1 MVESFNIFAGCFVWS
16 ATCRFVFK
24 KSQRR
29 CFRSLMQSRSSAL
42 RGSND
47 ILRHELTETA
57 KKPKKQKTKTQ
68 KTTKKPKTIKKNIPP
83 KNPIIYRLI
92 IIQYLEFH
100 DKSIML

>member
-57 KKPKKQKTKTQ
+57 KKNPKNKNTKNNKKTE
-68 KTTKKPKTIKKNIPP
+68 TIKKNIPP
-83 KNPIIYRLI
+83 KKPYNLPPDHYTIP
-92 IIQYLEFH
+92 
-100 DKSIML
+100 

>member
-29 CFRSLMQSRSSAL
+29 RFRSLMQSRSSAL

-57 KKPKKQKTKTQ
+57 KKTTKKQKHKKQQKNKNNKKKYPPQ
-68 KTTKKPKTIKKNIPP
+68 KT
-83 KNPIIYRLI
+83 L
-92 IIQYLEFH
+92 
-100 DKSIML
+100 

>member
-29 CFRSLMQSRSSAL
+29 RFRSLMQSRSSAL

-57 KKPKKQKTKTQ
+57 
-68 KTTKKPKTIKKNIPP
+68 TKKKTPKNNKKTKTIKKKYPPPQKKPYNLPPDHYTIP
-83 KNPIIYRLI
+83 
-92 IIQYLEFH
+92 
-100 DKSIML
+100 

>member
-42 RGSND
+42 RGSSD

-57 KKPKKQKTKTQ
+57 KKKTQKTKTQ
-68 KTTKKPKTIKKNIPP
+68 KTTKKTKKNKKKYPPP

-92 IIQYLEFH
+92 IIQLP
-100 DKSIML
+100 

>member
-57 KKPKKQKTKTQ
+57 KNKKTNQKTKTQ
-68 KTTKKPKTIKKNIPP
+68 KNQQKTKTIKKNIPP
-83 KNPIIYRLI
+83 KKPYNLPPDHYTIP
-92 IIQYLEFH
+92 
-100 DKSIML
+100 

>member
-29 CFRSLMQSRSSAL
+29 SFRSLMQSRSSAL

-57 KKPKKQKTKTQ
+57 KKKPKNQKTKTQ
-68 KTTKKPKTIKKNIPP
+68 KTTKKQKQEKKISPPP
-83 KNPIIYRLI
+83 KKKPL
-92 IIQYLEFH
+92 
-100 DKSIML
+100 

>member
-57 KKPKKQKTKTQ
+57 KKKNQKNKNTKNNKKT
-68 KTTKKPKTIKKNIPP
+68 KTIKKKYPPP
-83 KNPIIYRLI
+83 KKPYNLPPDHYTIP
-92 IIQYLEFH
+92 
-100 DKSIML
+100 